1 MSDEMAE
8 PIVIEAAGWRVLVCR
23 QPPWVLDYYGDQ
35 AECVERLVRSDED
48 GYVFVG
54 VERPHDEWPNL
65 MISQTFAPAVGGFS
79 PGVLVVPETQRV
91 FVGAGTRLLCYRTD
105 DGRWVRQRQDD
116 AEIGFWGWR
125 LHGEVVVMSAE
136 LELAAW
142 TTAGE
147 KLWTTFVEP
156 PWSYSVEGSTVRLD
170 VMGEISEFPLRT
182 GR

>member
-1 MSDEMAE
+1 MSDEIVE
-8 PIVIEAAGWRVLVCR
+8 PIVVGAGGWRVLTSR
-23 QPPWVLDYYGDQ
+23 QPPWVLDYYGKQ
-35 AECVERLVRSDED
+35 AECVERFTGRDED

-54 VERPHDEWPNL
+54 IERPHDEWPNL
-65 MISQTFAPAVGGFS
+65 MISQTFAPAAGGFS

-91 FVGAGTRLLCYRTD
+91 FVGAGTRVLCYRTD
-105 DGRWVRQRQDD
+105 DGGWVRQWQDD

-125 LHGEVVVMSAE
+125 LHDDVVVMSAE

-142 TTAGE
+142 TTNGD
-147 KLWTTFVEP
+147 KLWTIFVEP
-156 PWSYSVEGSTVRLD
+156 PWSYSIEGAKLRLD